1 MNRTVFIL
9 AMLIV
14 ISGALTAQTQ
24 FPDVLWERGG
34 NTRPAYDIAPLSKGR
49 LIVGSY
55 DGSVRVWD
63 LATRS
68 STLTLITSRFL
79 GGRAMGVTPDE
90 EMVVTGDADGWVRCW
105 SIESGRLLFTLG
117 RHNARINDVACSPTG
132 QWVAVG
138 DSAGVV
144 RRWDLD
150 SRTILDTMLLTS
162 PIRSISV
169 SPDGRSMVVT
179 TSLADGKNPDT
190 VPNPARIVS
199 IPGLSVRATID
210 GVAPGSG
217 GTSPIYEAAYVS
229 SSEIHMVTSNAIL
242 TVDGATGA
250 VLDRRSVDYGIA
262 GGPEFLVVED
272 SARVIT
278 AGVLFA
284 GLRRYVKG
292 RSDVDTII
300 EFGRQVSALAVDRK
314 NRRLFMATQ
323 GSDVQIW
330 DLRADTFMFD
340 LEGMTGYLR
349 RAAWTKDGSRIA
361 TASTS
366 SDRIRLIDAVD
377 GSVAENVVNPPWGFP
392 TPAAITFDNDAT
404 SLYFTPVG
412 DDGVRRLRRF
422 DLRTSTLDD
431 RFTQRAST
439 VVTSRS
445 TSRVIVLSR
454 DSVFALESGNPQ
466 PLVAS
471 TIDVCSP
478 WVAVS
483 TRDGRIIT
491 SCADS
496 TLRILDGLTGQVLS
510 TVPVSSSV
518 VDILV
523 PASSDGNADVLVL
536 LHYGRTQPDAVD
548 AVIVDASTL
557 QEVSSLSAIGTPFI
571 DGFLGNRIACSR
583 SAEFFAVGQD
593 DGAIAIIERST
604 RLRVKTLETG
614 GSPVTF
620 ITVHPERE
628 WMVAGTAD
636 GRVLRLK
643 DPWPKSTSSVVD
655 ADVLTP
661 EQLRNADVVQ
671 WYLLDGRCVGIG
683 ADHHLLYPHQ
693 PHVVVARFGN
703 RIKTQLI
710 LNGAMR

>member
-1 MNRTVFIL
+1 
-9 AMLIV
+9 
-14 ISGALTAQTQ
+14 
-24 FPDVLWERGG
+24 
-34 NTRPAYDIAPLSKGR
+34 
-49 LIVGSY
+49 
-55 DGSVRVWD
+55 
-63 LATRS
+63 
-68 STLTLITSRFL
+68 
-79 GGRAMGVTPDE
+79 
-90 EMVVTGDADGWVRCW
+90 
-105 SIESGRLLFTLG
+105 
-117 RHNARINDVACSPTG
+117 
-132 QWVAVG
+132 
-138 DSAGVV
+138 
-144 RRWDLD
+144 
-150 SRTILDTMLLTS
+150 
-162 PIRSISV
+162 
-169 SPDGRSMVVT
+169 MVVT